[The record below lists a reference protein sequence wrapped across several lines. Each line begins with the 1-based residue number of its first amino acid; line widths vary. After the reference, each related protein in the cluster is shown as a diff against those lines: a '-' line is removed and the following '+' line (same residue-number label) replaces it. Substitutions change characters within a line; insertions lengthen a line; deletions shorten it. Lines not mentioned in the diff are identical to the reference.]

1 MFCTQRLTLQNLNR
15 WMKCWV
21 RAWQMKTL
29 ATTHLR
35 QTTMVKVLSPAWEW
49 LLGPQCVTS
58 ARAATTAYI
67 LREIRVCCC
76 NKVMWGSTLVIS
88 NLRERWRHLV
98 TTPGGQKKFW
108 INNILD
114 RGKREQC
121 IKRMQ
126 RKAYYLSLRPSQ
138 QGPPASS
145 RTIHR
150 EAEILCAL
158 HKNVIFSRHYGYH
171 YAKSYEENLW

>member
-1 MFCTQRLTLQNLNR
+1 
-15 WMKCWV
+15 
-21 RAWQMKTL
+21 MKTL

-35 QTTMVKVLSPAWEW
+35 QTTMVKVLSLSWEW

-98 TTPGGQKKFW
+98 TTPGGQKQILNKSCNKIYWTEVKENSALRECSVKLITYHSDQASRGHQPAAQNNTKRGRNIVCLTQKCYILQTLWLPLCKVIRRKFMV
-108 INNILD
+108 NTL
-114 RGKREQC
+114 
-121 IKRMQ
+121 
-126 RKAYYLSLRPSQ
+126 
-138 QGPPASS
+138 
-145 RTIHR
+145 
-150 EAEILCAL
+150 
-158 HKNVIFSRHYGYH
+158 
-171 YAKSYEENLW
+171 